1 MSEVLRLPSCLSLV
15 SVTHE
20 HLALFLTQ
28 DEGAVVLTELM
39 SLLGPPKKSWSKGT
53 GCLSPECV
61 LRRGLKNM
69 KCRAKEPQ
77 VSRLPRLQGSG
88 WSPRSESACA
98 RGST

>member
-39 SLLGPPKKSWSKGT
+39 SLLGPPKKS
-53 GCLSPECV
+53 
-61 LRRGLKNM
+61 
-69 KCRAKEPQ
+69 
-77 VSRLPRLQGSG
+77 
-88 WSPRSESACA
+88 
-98 RGST
+98 